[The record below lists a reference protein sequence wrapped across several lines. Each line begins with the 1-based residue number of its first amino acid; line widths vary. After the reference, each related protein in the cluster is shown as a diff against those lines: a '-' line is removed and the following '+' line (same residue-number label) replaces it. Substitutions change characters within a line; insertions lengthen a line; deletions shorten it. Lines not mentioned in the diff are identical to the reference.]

1 MTKKKKPKRGLS
13 GKGGSASPSS
23 SASSQCSGASK
34 QVSSKAPASSS
45 PIKLDL
51 AASIVDGSVDLPV
64 PDLQLESRATVQ
76 TSIDAIEPAAKEVS
90 STPSAPTKAQDS
102 GPQDTSVP
110 SAPATS
116 VANPEPETQADLPTL
131 PSAPATIVANPEL
144 ETQVDL
150 PIINPLAEKATTAA
164 AVAPATLPANKSNDE
179 WVGLFKAKGKKLEKK
194 GTPFTLP
201 SGEKCINIPNT
212 VIEKNKKSW
221 EAFVI
226 GQFYSDPPPQKL
238 IHNIVNG
245 IWSKQYKDITVS
257 KLEGNA
263 FLFRIPNAATRN
275 RVIYQRLWQIE
286 GQTMFVAN
294 WEPGNLPEK
303 PALTSAPIWLELR
316 NVPLQFFNEDGLE
329 RIAGLVGHP
338 KYLHPA
344 TANKTILDVAKV
356 LTIIDPRMP
365 LPEAVN
371 VQFDS
376 GDICRVT
383 VSSPWMP
390 PVCSHCREIGHSIKR
405 CPSAPITCTNCKS
418 TSHSTESCTRAKSQ
432 ETKKPKKTRRSRSR
446 QKANNPPQNSIAPP
460 HLPNHR
466 DTPAGHL
473 VESVKGKGIAPP
485 ADTNSAIARTSPH
498 LANASLRANEAESSK
513 VNDQMPVSE
522 VESDSSDIPTSDSDV
537 EEGQYIPVKTR
548 HKARFGRDRGP
559 KTN

>member
-131 PSAPATIVANPEL
+131 PSAPATI
-144 ETQVDL
+144 
-150 PIINPLAEKATTAA
+150 
-164 AVAPATLPANKSNDE
+164 
-179 WVGLFKAKGKKLEKK
+179 
-194 GTPFTLP
+194 
-201 SGEKCINIPNT
+201 
-212 VIEKNKKSW
+212 
-221 EAFVI
+221 
-226 GQFYSDPPPQKL
+226 
-238 IHNIVNG
+238 
-245 IWSKQYKDITVS
+245 
-257 KLEGNA
+257 
-263 FLFRIPNAATRN
+263 
-275 RVIYQRLWQIE
+275 
-286 GQTMFVAN
+286 
-294 WEPGNLPEK
+294 
-303 PALTSAPIWLELR
+303 
-316 NVPLQFFNEDGLE
+316 
-329 RIAGLVGHP
+329 
-338 KYLHPA
+338 
-344 TANKTILDVAKV
+344 
-356 LTIIDPRMP
+356 
-365 LPEAVN
+365 
-371 VQFDS
+371 
-376 GDICRVT
+376 
-383 VSSPWMP
+383 
-390 PVCSHCREIGHSIKR
+390 
-405 CPSAPITCTNCKS
+405 
-418 TSHSTESCTRAKSQ
+418 
-432 ETKKPKKTRRSRSR
+432 
-446 QKANNPPQNSIAPP
+446 ANNPPQNSIAPP

-522 VESDSSDIPTSDSDV
+522 VESDSSDIPTSDSDTLLYTV
-537 EEGQYIPVKTR
+537 WQQRNNMLFNQTLSPPLVAFKDINRQVVNSITALRTR
-548 HKARFGRDRGP
+548 KKFRALMQLWLI
-559 KTN
+559 